1 MKKIL
6 LAVIF
11 VFGFVIS
18 FSNTDITL
26 PNKDIKVVKDVL
38 LYKNSPF
45 TGNIIMSAEDKKE
58 GYSGAISLKN
68 GHLDG
73 LSELRNDRQ
82 GELVKFTVVDGKFDG
97 ELIMNDPSQG
107 VSITLNIKKG
117 AIVKYLADIE
127 GIYKYDLSFA
137 NNLAN
142 GTMEVSGQ
150 EFRFKNGIA
159 KGPQGQELKLSLD
172 PVTGDMETEAYVN
185 GRVAGKETIPNILTP
200 QYLETF
206 LFLAVTNTNY

>member
-73 LSELRNDRQ
+73 LSELRNDSQ
-82 GELVKFTVVDGKFDG
+82 GEHVKFTVVGGKFDG

-117 AIVKYLADIE
+117 AILKYLADVQ
-127 GIYKYDLSFA
+127 GVYKYDLSFV

-142 GTMEVSGQ
+142 GTMEADGQ

-172 PVTGDMETEAYVN
+172 PVTGDMEMEAYVN

-206 LFLAVTNTNY
+206 LFQAVTSTNY

>member
-1 MKKIL
+1 MKKFL

-45 TGNIIMSAEDKKE
+45 TGNIIMSAEDKKD

-73 LSELRNDRQ
+73 VSELRNDRQ
-82 GELVKFTVVDGKFDG
+82 GELVKFTVTDGKFDG

-107 VSITLNIKKG
+107 VSIKKKKKKG
-117 AIVKYLADIE
+117 AIVQYFADIQ
-127 GIYKYDLSFA
+127 GIYEYDLSFV

-142 GTMEVSGQ
+142 GTMKADGQ

-172 PVTGDMETEAYVN
+172 PVTGDMEMEAYVN

-206 LFLAVTNTNY
+206 LFQAVTDTNY

>member
-127 GIYKYDLSFA
+127 GIYKYDLSFT

>member
-73 LSELRNDRQ
+73 LSELRNDSQ
-82 GELVKFTVVDGKFDG
+82 GEHVKFTVVGGKFDG

-117 AIVKYLADIE
+117 AILKYLSDVQ
-127 GIYKYDLSFA
+127 GVYKYDLSFV

-142 GTMEVSGQ
+142 GTMEADGQ

-172 PVTGDMETEAYVN
+172 PVTGDMEMEAYVN

-206 LFLAVTNTNY
+206 LFQAVTSTNY

>member
-1 MKKIL
+1 MKKFL

-45 TGNIIMSAEDKKE
+45 TGNIIMSAEDKKD

-73 LSELRNDRQ
+73 VSELRNDRQ
-82 GELVKFTVVDGKFDG
+82 GELVKFTVTDGKFDG

-117 AIVKYLADIE
+117 AIVKYFADIQ
-127 GIYKYDLSFA
+127 GIYEYDLSFV

-142 GTMEVSGQ
+142 GTMKADGQ

-172 PVTGDMETEAYVN
+172 PVTGDMEMEAYVN

-206 LFLAVTNTNY
+206 LFQAVTDTNY